1 MKCVQIRPTQILGK
15 IRSPVNF
22 VFKLRGSRKW
32 CHALLTHPPGTVIQ
46 KLEEVG
52 WLPFVS
58 RSELRYAQGPR
69 GSRKWVIQVRMRVAD
84 GKDDSLVKGRRKQ
97 TLQFYTHT
105 HTHAQG
111 QCCQSFRFFLR
122 EAGNVG
128 FFFFLRH
135 ELCWL
140 MKNYLLV
147 SFVLRAPCLWLLF
160 LWQGKSSLLLG
171 MSWVRKPVLFSNML
185 SE

>member
-84 GKDDSLVKGRRKQ
+84 GKDDSGKREKKTDIAVLH
-97 TLQFYTHT
+97 THT
-105 HTHAQG
+105 HTHTG
-111 QCCQSFRFFLR
+111 
-122 EAGNVG
+122 
-128 FFFFLRH
+128 
-135 ELCWL
+135 
-140 MKNYLLV
+140 
-147 SFVLRAPCLWLLF
+147 
-160 LWQGKSSLLLG
+160 
-171 MSWVRKPVLFSNML
+171 PVLPEL
-185 SE
+185 